1 MTKYTV
7 TFNTTISLAVDITAD
22 DEDAAGENA
31 WQVAEDYLQTVG
43 GNYRDVR
50 AEATLD
56 GIAYDTAELADRQ

>member
-1 MTKYTV
+1 MPTYTV
-7 TFNTTISLAVDITAD
+7 TFNTTISLAVDIDAE
-22 DEDAAGENA
+22 DEDRAGEAA

-56 GIAYDTAELADRQ
+56 GIGHDTAEPKD